1 VTGKVST
8 TDKAPIFV
16 VGSARSGNTML
27 YHMLLSS
34 GCFPVYRTEPCVF
47 DLLVPRFG
55 DFCSV
60 ATRRQLMRCWL
71 RTRQFR
77 RSGLDAGEITEK
89 VVASVT
95 TGGEFLCAVMGE
107 MARAGGF
114 QHWAVWGP
122 DNLLYIPTIKRQIPD
137 ALFIHVIRDGRD
149 VAYALD
155 TKEFIRPF
163 RWDRNHRLY
172 VSALHWMWKVQT
184 GRGHGRAIGPDY
196 MEVRFEDLVLHPEE
210 ALTKVG
216 AFIGENLDYEK
227 IRKAKIGAIRVPNT
241 SFTEEWK
248 SGSFSPVGRWKRQL
262 SDDKVARLEGLVGE
276 LLVELGYPLSRAER
290 ATLGFRLRTMR
301 ATYSAFYQLKEW
313 LKTATPLGRFVN
325 MNRLHI
331 DQYEDSSDVE
341 EGAGAGE
348 SAGLLSSTS
357 SSTSETRV

>member
-1 VTGKVST
+1 
-8 TDKAPIFV
+8 
-16 VGSARSGNTML
+16 
-27 YHMLLSS
+27 
-34 GCFPVYRTEPCVF
+34 
-47 DLLVPRFG
+47 
-55 DFCSV
+55 
-60 ATRRQLMRCWL
+60 MRCWL

-95 TGGEFLCAVMGE
+95 TGGEFLCSVMGE

-137 ALFIHVIRDGRD
+137 ALFIHVTRDGRD

-155 TKEFIRPF
+155 KKEFIRPF

-216 AFIGENLDYEK
+216 AFIGENLDYVAK
-227 IRKAKIGAIRVPNT
+227 RKSARSVFPIHRLPRNGSLEAFPRWVGG
-241 SFTEEWK
+241 
-248 SGSFSPVGRWKRQL
+248 SGSFRMTRWLGWRGWLENFWWNLAIRYLALKGRH
-262 SDDKVARLEGLVGE
+262 SAS
-276 LLVELGYPLSRAER
+276 GYEPCER
-290 ATLGFRLRTMR
+290 RIPP
-301 ATYSAFYQLKEW
+301 SI
-313 LKTATPLGRFVN
+313 N
-325 MNRLHI
+325 
-331 DQYEDSSDVE
+331 
-341 EGAGAGE
+341 
-348 SAGLLSSTS
+348 
-357 SSTSETRV
+357 